1 MATEKPITEMTN
13 GELDALTKS
22 IKVEEVIR
30 KLPDDFQKVMRL
42 FLERYP
48 KTELEYDDK
57 HLLLAR
63 VNGQSFKVEVYGMT
77 YFEVKVSYEWLSLAL
92 LERLQ
97 ETIEIVKYAQGLIDE
112 HVRRASF

>member
-1 MATEKPITEMTN
+1 MATEKPITEMTA

-22 IKVEEVIR
+22 IKTEETIR

-57 HLLLAR
+57 YLLSAHL
-63 VNGQSFKVEVYGMT
+63 NGQLFKVEVYGMT
-77 YFEVKVSYEWLSLAL
+77 YFLVKAPSEWLSVAL
-92 LERLQ
+92 LEQLQ
-97 ETIEIVKYAQGLIDE
+97 ETIEIVTYAQQLIDE
-112 HVRRASF
+112 HVRRGSF